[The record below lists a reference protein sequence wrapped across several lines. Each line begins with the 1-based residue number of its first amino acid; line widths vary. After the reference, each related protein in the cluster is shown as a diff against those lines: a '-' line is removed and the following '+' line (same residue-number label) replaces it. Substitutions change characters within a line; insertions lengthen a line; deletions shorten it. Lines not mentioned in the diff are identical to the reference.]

1 MKRNAKYIPI
11 ILSIFLIVFTISFV
25 LEDKTSFECT
35 STFEEQSMVYITE
48 YGNCYHSVDCHYL
61 RQSKIEKGLYEAKAN
76 GYMECSY
83 CHGCSKSV
91 IRVELIKYYEVTD
104 YTNAF
109 LYSCLRALL
118 ITPILYVI
126 VLCMMEQKNTNQE
139 EDKNDRT

>member
-1 MKRNAKYIPI
+1 MKRNTKYIPI
-11 ILSIFLIVFTISFV
+11 ILSIFLIIFTISFV

-35 STFEEQSMVYITE
+35 STFEEQPMIYITE

-91 IRVELIKYYEVTD
+91 IRVELIKYYER
-104 YTNAF
+104 NR
-109 LYSCLRALL
+109 LRTIFWRICFVHDIPVVSYRCVAWNFCRNDK
-118 ITPILYVI
+118 V
-126 VLCMMEQKNTNQE
+126 MKNHIFQI
-139 EDKNDRT
+139 